1 MSDAAMQSARM
12 LDEVPFPA
20 LIGDIGGTNARFAVL
35 ADARAEMERLPTVQT
50 GAYTTIDDA
59 IEATVFERTSPKP
72 RSAILALAG
81 PITGERVELTNCDW
95 VVEPRKSVERFGFRE
110 MILLNDFEAQSL
122 ALPGLE
128 VADIDPIGG
137 GVAVAEKPRVVLGPG
152 TGLGAGALVHARGSW
167 VPVPGEGGHIDLGP
181 VTERDMDI
189 WPNIERVLGRVSAET
204 VLCGPGMLRL
214 YRAICAADGVA
225 PKLATQEQVTTAGL
239 SGANRQAVETLT
251 MFATCLG
258 RVAGDLAL
266 IFMAYGGVYLAGGI
280 STEIAPVLKAGAF
293 RAAFDF
299 KTPHDEIVKR
309 IATAIVVKKDAPLSG
324 IAAFARAPSRF
335 GVELAGRRWQR
346 S

>member
-1 MSDAAMQSARM
+1 
-12 LDEVPFPA
+12 
-20 LIGDIGGTNARFAVL
+20 
-35 ADARAEMERLPTVQT
+35 
-50 GAYTTIDDA
+50 
-59 IEATVFERTSPKP
+59 
-72 RSAILALAG
+72 
-81 PITGERVELTNCDW
+81 
-95 VVEPRKSVERFGFRE
+95 
-110 MILLNDFEAQSL
+110 
-122 ALPGLE
+122 
-128 VADIDPIGG
+128 
-137 GVAVAEKPRVVLGPG
+137 
-152 TGLGAGALVHARGSW
+152 
-167 VPVPGEGGHIDLGP
+167 VPVPGEGGHIDFGP

-214 YRAICAADGVA
+214 YRAICATDGVA

-280 STEIAPVLKAGAF
+280 STEISPVLKAGAF